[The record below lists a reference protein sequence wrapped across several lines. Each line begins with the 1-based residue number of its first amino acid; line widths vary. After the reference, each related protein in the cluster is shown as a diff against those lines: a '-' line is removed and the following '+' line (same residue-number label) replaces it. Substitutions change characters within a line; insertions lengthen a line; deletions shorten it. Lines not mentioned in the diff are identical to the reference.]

1 MFGITSKELLSSD
14 KLTAQGIRWAV
25 DNLDYLNKPMVLLG
39 TSTKVKKDSHIVSIS
54 PLHLRP
60 ADEVAI
66 VTLCNAANSAGC
78 KADCLANSGRLGMSD
93 GVAAQYK
100 RTILFLLR
108 REWFEKQLL
117 SEIDKAERKSKRTGI
132 KKMFRLNATSDVD
145 WTFIIEQRP
154 DSTFYDYTK
163 EIARIRRNKLPN
175 YDLTYSASMF
185 SKQSRNGFDKAVK
198 RGHRIAIAVN
208 TKDTK
213 DDVLQT
219 AVHFK
224 GIMSFDKND
233 IRPYDPEVNG
243 ILVRKGSN
251 KAERER
257 ENLKSNSFF
266 VTLAN
271 LKEFNRIVGV

>member
-1 MFGITSKELLSSD
+1 MFNITAQELLSSAEI
-14 KLTAQGIRWAV
+14 TVQGKQWAV

-39 TSTKVKKDSHIVSIS
+39 TSTKARKASHIVSIS

-60 ADEVAI
+60 ADEVST
-66 VTLCNAANSAGC
+66 VTLCPAANSAGC
-78 KADCLANSGRLGMSD
+78 KLDCLANSGRLGMD
-93 GVAAQYK
+93 LGTDAQYK

-132 KKMFRLNATSDVD
+132 KKMFRLNATSDND

-154 DSTFYDYTK
+154 DSKFYDYTK

-185 SKQSRNGFDKAVK
+185 SKQSRNGFEKAVK
-198 RGHRIAIAVN
+198 RGHSIAIAVN

-213 DDVLQT
+213 DDELQT

-243 ILVRKGSN
+243 ILIRKGSN

-257 ENLKSNSFF
+257 ENMKSDSFF

-271 LKEFNRIVGV
+271 LVEFNRIIGV